1 MRILF
6 AFLLCAPL
14 ILSQSLEQ
22 KYAEVSKKIIDAA
35 LKDEGGWAKLAYLCD
50 RIGHRLSGSD
60 NYMKAVA
67 WSAETMKKA
76 GLDNVQTPPVK
87 VVHWVRGKEH
97 AELVQPFARPL
108 SILGLGMSGGG
119 DITGEVIAFK
129 SFEEMEQA
137 GRAKVEGK
145 IVLFNPPWVS
155 YGVTGAYRRSGPSR
169 AAKLGAK
176 GVLIRS
182 AGIPQQNTPHTGT
195 TTIPPGETPIPAAA
209 LSEESL
215 GLLERALKSGEK
227 VVVHHYSEAKQ
238 LPDAD
243 GANVMAE
250 IRGSEKPDEIVVM
263 GGHLDSWDVGQGA
276 QDDGGGVIATL
287 QALVILKELGLKPKR
302 TIRVV
307 FWANEENGTRGGI
320 AYRQMLGDAIRNHV
334 IAIEMDGG
342 AERPT
347 GMGITGG
354 GAKALEQMK
363 EIGKLV
369 QSIGAGNATAGGGGT
384 DIGPLM
390 RDGVIGAGVRTGGG
404 RYFEWHHTEADT
416 LDKVNPDDLRKNI
429 AQLAVFAYVLADMD
443 ARLGQ

>member
-1 MRILF
+1 MRIVCLLLL
-6 AFLLCAPL
+6 ATFLPAQT
-14 ILSQSLEQ
+14 IDQ
-22 KYAEVSKKIIDAA
+22 KYAEVSRKIIDAA
-35 LKDEGGWAKLAYLCD
+35 MKDEGGWNKLAYLCD
-50 RIGHRLSGSD
+50 RIGHRLSGSEGFT
-60 NYMKAVA
+60 KAVA
-67 WSAETMKKA
+67 WSAATMKEA

-87 VVHWVRGKEH
+87 VVHWVRGKEN
-97 AELVQPFARPL
+97 AELVKPFARPL
-108 SILGLGMSGGG
+108 QILGLGMSGSG
-119 DITGEVIAFK
+119 DITAEVIAFK
-129 SFEEMEQA
+129 SFEEMEAA
-137 GRAKVEGK
+137 GADKVKGK
-145 IVLFNPPWVS
+145 IVLFNPPWVN
-155 YGVTGAYRRSGPSR
+155 YGVTGAFRRLGPIR
-169 AAKLGAK
+169 AAKLGAV

-195 TTIPPGETPIPAAA
+195 TTPVAAGETAIPSAA

-227 VVVHHYSEAKQ
+227 VVVHHYAEAKT

-243 GANVMAE
+243 GANVMGE
-250 IRGSEKPDEIVVM
+250 IRGSEKPEEVIVM

-276 QDDGGGVIATL
+276 HDDGGGVIGTL
-287 QALVILKELGLKPKR
+287 QALIILKQLGLKPKR

-320 AYRQMLGDAIRNHV
+320 AYRQMVGDAIRNHV

-342 AERPT
+342 AEKPI

-354 GAKALEQMK
+354 GAKALEQMTA
-363 EIGKLV
+363 IGKLLEP
-369 QSIGAGNATAGGGGT
+369 IGAGKVTAGGGGT

-390 RDGVIGAGVRTGGG
+390 KDGVIGAGVRTGGG
-404 RYFEWHHTEADT
+404 QYFSWHHTTADT
-416 LDKVNPDDLRKNI
+416 LDKVNPDDLRRNI

>member
-14 ILSQSLEQ
+14 ILSQSIEQ

-35 LKDEGGWAKLAYLCD
+35 LKDEGGWSKLAYLCD

-67 WSAETMKKA
+67 WSAETMRKA

-97 AELVQPFARPL
+97 AELVEPFARPL

-363 EIGKLV
+363 AIGKLV
-369 QSIGAGNATAGGGGT
+369 QSIGAGNVTAGGGGT

>member
-1 MRILF
+1 MRIFF

-363 EIGKLV
+363 AIGKLV
-369 QSIGAGNATAGGGGT
+369 QSIGAGNVTAGGGGT

>member
-1 MRILF
+1 MRIFF